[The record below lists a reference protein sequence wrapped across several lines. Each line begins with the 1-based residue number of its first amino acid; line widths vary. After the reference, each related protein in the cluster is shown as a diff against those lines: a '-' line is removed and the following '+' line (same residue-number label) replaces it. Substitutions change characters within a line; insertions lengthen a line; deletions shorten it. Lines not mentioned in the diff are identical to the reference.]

1 MKLSASTQHIINRE
15 IARTFPKKA
24 MFFIQLKRNGLSF
37 RGQAVFI
44 LGYDPDGGIFFQ
56 PAHHQYTSGCCP
68 EVDGAKST
76 IAGF

>member
-15 IARTFPKKA
+15 IARTFPKEA

-44 LGYDPDGGIFFQ
+44 LGYNPDGGIFFQ
-56 PAHHQYTSGCCP
+56 AYL
-68 EVDGAKST
+68 DIKLDKLYMRDA
-76 IAGF
+76 